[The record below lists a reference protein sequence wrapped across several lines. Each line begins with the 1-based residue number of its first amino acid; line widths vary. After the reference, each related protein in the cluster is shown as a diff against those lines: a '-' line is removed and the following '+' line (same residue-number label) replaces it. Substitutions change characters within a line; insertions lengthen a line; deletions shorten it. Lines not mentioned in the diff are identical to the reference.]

1 MTLSLTKQSLLLVA
15 LAIAATLLI
24 EHSSIDIAISQL
36 FYNQGH
42 WLIDKG
48 QQPYAFIF
56 YKLPKAL
63 LIVTGL
69 GLVALLAWRSWQMRQ
84 NSLLLSKAQPTR
96 ATGIFSLSRHEIS
109 YLLLTLILV
118 PTITATLKSITHVS
132 CPNHLLLFNGEF
144 EYLSI
149 WQNIQAKTPAKCFPA
164 AHASAGFALF
174 GLAYLPRL
182 RAYRLKIIVAVALL
196 GWLMGLYKMSIGDH
210 FFSHTLVAML
220 LGWSIVCA
228 IAAAMFRQ
236 TR

>member
-1 MTLSLTKQSLLLVA
+1 MTLSLIKQSLLLLI
-15 LAIAATLLI
+15 LAIGATLLV

-36 FYNQGH
+36 FYDQGH
-42 WLIDKG
+42 WLIGKSE
-48 QQPYAFIF
+48 QPYAFIF

-63 LIVTGL
+63 LIVTGV
-69 GLVALLAWRSWQMRQ
+69 GLMALLAWRSWQLRQ
-84 NSLLLSKAQPTR
+84 NRFQPATAQPIT
-96 ATGIFSLSRHEIS
+96 ATGIFSLSRREIS

-118 PTITATLKSITHVS
+118 PTITATLKSVTHVS

-182 RAYRLKIIVAVALL
+182 RAHRLKIIITVALL
-196 GWLMGLYKMSIGDH
+196 GWVMGLYKMSIGDH